1 MARSKKKKTNWLLR
15 IVLLLIIGVALGVS
29 MLFELQINY
38 ALGLTKIEEEAY
50 SGTTASEV
58 LKVSSD
64 LNVHFID
71 VGQGD
76 ACIIELPDGKNM
88 LIDGG
93 DKDTEVAETIINYVE
108 TNILD
113 DDDTPIDYFDYAI
126 LTHPDSDHCGSMDK
140 VLNKFPAKVFYRPNV
155 LATRSG
161 YVDPGQGSLIEG
173 YGEKETIEYRDA
185 IEAGYNETLGTK
197 VLVNSIDLP
206 AIEPEGKSKGQDGYY
221 SLSFY
226 GPESPSYTDWNDY
239 SPIMILEYED
249 IRFALTG
256 DCEKH
261 GEAEFA
267 ENVLEAKTDGVEDK
281 FDIFTD
287 DFHVDVIKLGHHGS
301 RTSTGEAFVDAVTGT
316 TAQRESTL
324 LIASCGFDNKYK
336 HPHTDKIEQLVSAG
350 FKEENVLRTDK
361 NGTIVLS
368 VRYDENQ
375 SKYALFYGANAMVKS
390 QKELIDWRYIAI
402 VIFAVSFLILIV
414 YPIVGKRGMK
424 KIVKNA
430 KKDD

>member
-1 MARSKKKKTNWLLR
+1 MAKSTKKTNWLAR
-15 IVLLLIIGVALGVS
+15 IIILLVIGAALGVS

-38 ALGLTKIEEEAY
+38 ALGLTKIEEKEY
-50 SGTTASEV
+50 SGTKASDV
-58 LKVSSD
+58 LSVASD
-64 LNVHFID
+64 LNVHFVD

-93 DKDTEVAETIINYVE
+93 DKDSEVAENLLSYIE
-108 TNILD
+108 ANILD
-113 DDDTPIDYFDYAI
+113 DDGTAIDYFDYAI
-126 LTHPDSDHCGSMDK
+126 LTHPDADHCGSMDK
-140 VLNKFPAKVFYRPNV
+140 VLQKYPAKVFYRPNV

-161 YVDPGQGSLIEG
+161 YTDPGKNALIAG
-173 YGEKETIEYRDA
+173 YGEKETIEYRDVIA
-185 IEAGYNETLGTK
+185 AGYNAELNTT
-197 VLVNSIDLP
+197 VLVNNIDLP
-206 AIEPEGKSKGQDGYY
+206 AIVPEGIAKGEDGYY
-221 SLSFY
+221 SFTFY

-267 ENVLEAKTDGVEDK
+267 ENVEEAKTDGVTDK
-281 FDIFTD
+281 FDEFTD

-301 RTSTGEAFVDAVTGT
+301 RTSTGEALVDAITGST
-316 TAQRESTL
+316 EQRATTL
-324 LIASCGFDNKYK
+324 LIASCGFDNKYD
-336 HPHTDKIEQLVSAG
+336 HPHTDKITELVNAG

-375 SKYALFYGANAMVKS
+375 GKSALFYGANAMVKS
-390 QKELIDWRYIAI
+390 QKETVDWRYIAI
-402 VIFAVSFLILIV
+402 AIFTVAFLILIV
-414 YPIVGKRGMK
+414 YPIVGKRKMK
-424 KIVKNA
+424 KIVKGS
-430 KKDD
+430 KRSK